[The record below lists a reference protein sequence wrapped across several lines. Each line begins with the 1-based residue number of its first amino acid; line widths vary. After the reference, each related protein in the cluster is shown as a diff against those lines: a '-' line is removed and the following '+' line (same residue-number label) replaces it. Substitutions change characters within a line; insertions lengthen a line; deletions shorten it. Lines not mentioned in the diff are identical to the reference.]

1 MSKILYVEDNEDN
14 IYMLTQR
21 LQREGFEVLIARTGA
36 EGIAMAGEQRPDLI
50 IMDLV
55 LPEIDGWEATRRL
68 KADPELGATPI
79 LALSASVMSGDPDK
93 AFKAGCDEFEFKPV
107 DFPQLLGKIQKLLNH
122 E

>member
-1 MSKILYVEDNEDN
+1 MHKILYVEDNEDN

-21 LQREGFEVLIARTGA
+21 LQREGFEVLIARNGA
-36 EGIAMAGEQRPDLI
+36 EGITMAGAQRPHLI

-68 KADPELGATPI
+68 KADPELGAIPI

-93 AFKAGCDEFEFKPV
+93 AFEAGCDDFEFKPV
-107 DFPQLLGKIQKLLNH
+107 DFPQLLGKIEKLLKS
-122 E
+122 